1 MRIPK
6 SAFLLMGL
14 CVLLS
19 LTCQPEIELLGDI
32 PEPTIVGHH
41 WSRGRPAH
49 TFLFLEHDYSYE
61 LRSAGLHFTEPSE
74 VYGNYSVHNDQ
85 ISFSDEAGAEA
96 CSENPG
102 VYKFE
107 LRGGLFEFNV
117 TFTLVSDACSR
128 RPPKISGL
136 WN

>member
-19 LTCQPEIELLGDI
+19 LTCQPEIEILGDV

-41 WSRGRPAH
+41 WSRGHPPA
-49 TFLFLEHDYSYE
+49 FLFLEHDYSYE

-74 VYGNYSVHNDQ
+74 VYGNYSVQNDQ
-85 ISFSDEAGAEA
+85 ISFSDVSGAEA

-107 LRGGLFEFNV
+107 LHGGLFDINV
-117 TFTLVSDACSR
+117 IFTLVSDACSR
-128 RPPKISGL
+128 RSSKISGL